1 MQLKIIIFIVMKTA
15 TAAMKCHVKLHSSTL
30 RTVAGN
36 QCCKPGHTTMQFVAC
51 NVAKV
56 LVGSFSTSA
65 TLCATNIVIWLTTS
79 IACNIVRNGSK
90 CVLVPLHKLFQCVK
104 TVNHLF
110 FQPITFISTKAT
122 KHPKHVCT
130 HVLVWVVGFGGGA

>member
-15 TAAMKCHVKLHSSTL
+15 TAAMKCHVKLQTHSSTL

-36 QCCKPGHTTMQFVAC
+36 QFCKPGHTTMQFVTC

-79 IACNIVRNGSK
+79 IACNIVRNVSK

-104 TVNHLF
+104 IVNHLF
-110 FQPITFISTKAT
+110 FN
-122 KHPKHVCT
+122 
-130 HVLVWVVGFGGGA
+130 L